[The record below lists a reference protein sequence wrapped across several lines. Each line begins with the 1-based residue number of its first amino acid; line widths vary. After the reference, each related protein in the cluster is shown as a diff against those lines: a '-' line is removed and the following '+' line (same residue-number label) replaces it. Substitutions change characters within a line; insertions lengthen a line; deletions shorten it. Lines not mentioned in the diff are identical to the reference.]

1 MSGAF
6 GAGRTNPGAGK
17 RRKVVVQQRGR
28 AVVPRSFA
36 FGSPS
41 AAAAAAMAGRGGAAI
56 MDRIRKS
63 SGEKKGVDTPMVG
76 FFLPETTTDNTGIFV
91 INLVAPGNGSW
102 NRVGRKIYNKSVR
115 IKGNFNAQVS
125 EVTGTVGGNVA
136 RMVVVWDKQPSGAAI
151 PSFDTVFG
159 KTAQDGTESTTFLDP
174 VKYDNMDRFSVL
186 KDCVMNFTSEIV
198 TNPIT
203 GIAVQLQTFDEF
215 IKLGGREVVFL
226 GQTAPMTI
234 ADISTGAL
242 YVYFRAA
249 AADND
254 VNDLSID
261 SLSFARLRYTDL

>member
-1 MSGAF
+1 VSSSRG
-6 GAGRTNPGAGK
+6 NI
-17 RRKVVVQQRGR
+17 KVVKMSRKSGKAKLYQ
-28 AVVPRSFA
+28 
-36 FGSPS
+36 
-41 AAAAAAMAGRGGAAI
+41 GRGLVVRPSKGSKAVSSSMIAAV
-56 MDRIRKS
+56 RRA
-63 SGEKKGVDTPMVG
+63 GEKKGMDTALTIAGPI
-76 FFLPETTTDNTGIFV
+76 LATTNTNGDCIV
-91 INLVAPGNGSW
+91 LDLVQQGAGSW
-102 NRVGRKIYNKSVR
+102 NRVGRKINLQSVR
-115 IKGNFNAQVS
+115 LRGQVRWLNTAS
-125 EVTGTVGGNVA
+125 SNNWASNTL